1 MNRMPWLLL
10 VMAVSLP
17 GGTAPAT
24 VPPADVVADRMLA
37 ALGGRDHWAALTSLV
52 NDSQQ
57 NRAGEP
63 PVVRAVI
70 TMDLQRPRFRI
81 DTTGPGLRL
90 VRVVDGERHW
100 RLNREGVIEPVPAE
114 ILADDRQWHAGHVY
128 RTLHRVARRDPAL
141 SLGIAADGRL
151 EVHED
156 GKRIAW
162 YKLDVRGEPY
172 AYGAHADDIGSIFGP
187 WEFEHSG
194 IRHPLW
200 VSSPDGTWRAHIK
213 SLRTNVVLD
222 DAFFAEP
229 SGE

>member
-10 VMAVSLP
+10 VLVALLP
-17 GGTAPAT
+17 GDAALAAVAPAE
-24 VPPADVVADRMLA
+24 VMADRMLA

-70 TMDLQRPRFRI
+70 TMDLQSPRFRI
-81 DTTGPGLRL
+81 DTTGPDLRL
-90 VRVVDGERHW
+90 VRVLDGDRRW

-114 ILADDRQWHAGHVY
+114 VLAEDRQWYAGHVY
-128 RTLHRVARRDPAL
+128 RTLHRVARRDPVL
-141 SLGIAADGRL
+141 SLGLGADGRL
-151 EVHED
+151 EVHEG

-172 AYGAHADDIGSIFGP
+172 AYGAHADDVGSIFGP
-187 WEFEHSG
+187 WEFEQSG
-194 IRHPLW
+194 IRHPIW
-200 VSSPDGTWRAHIK
+200 VSSPDGTWRARLK
-213 SLRTNVVLD
+213 SLETNVVLD
-222 DAFFAEP
+222 DALFAEP
-229 SGE
+229 PGG